1 MKVRAATDAD
11 VPAIAALILAAAS
24 AEAPWTSYLPARL
37 RRDPVL
43 VQHAELV
50 LRDHLA
56 AGSETSAVVVAE
68 LSADESDR
76 SRPEIVAAAVWD
88 TQTSWAQPTK
98 TGQLPKTETNS
109 EPLKD
114 AAGCTTTTSPAG
126 DDWCPHD
133 ASDDYRK
140 LAALS
145 DAMRQGRR
153 RYFAAEEPHV
163 YLRVL
168 ATHPDHQG
176 RGHAKALC
184 RWGVALARLKRVGVC
199 LETGSRGYIALSGM
213 GFEHLGAIVVP
224 AGQGYDEQVLKALR
238 MDAAAAQAASPSVWD
253 SLWKYISS

>member
-24 AEAPWTSYLPARL
+24 AEAPWASYLPARL

-43 VQHAELV
+43 VQHAESV
-50 LRDHLA
+50 LRGHLS
-56 AGSETSAVVVAE
+56 AGDETSVVVVAE
-68 LSADESDR
+68 LSTDESDR
-76 SRPEIVAAAVWD
+76 SQPEIVAAAVWD
-88 TQTSWAQPTK
+88 THTSWAQPVK
-98 TGQLPKTETNS
+98 TGQPAKS
-109 EPLKD
+109 D
-114 AAGCTTTTSPAG
+114 AAGCTTTSYTG
-126 DDWCPHD
+126 YDWCPLGTV
-133 ASDDYRK
+133 DDYRK
-140 LAALS
+140 LSALG

-153 RYFAAEEPHV
+153 RHFSTEEPHV

-184 RWGVALARLKRVGVC
+184 RWGVALARRKRVGVC

-213 GFEHLGAIVVP
+213 GFEDLGAVVVP

>member
-43 VQHAELV
+43 VQHAEAV
-50 LRDHLA
+50 LRGHLA
-56 AGSETSAVVVAE
+56 AGDETSVVVVAE

-88 TQTSWAQPTK
+88 TQTSWAQPAAK
-98 TGQLPKTETNS
+98 T
-109 EPLKD
+109 D
-114 AAGCTTTTSPAG
+114 AAGCTTSG
-126 DDWCPHD
+126 DDWSPHD
-133 ASDDYRK
+133 AGADYRK
-140 LAALS
+140 LGALG

-153 RYFAAEEPHV
+153 RYFAAEQPHV

-168 ATHPDHQG
+168 ATHPDHQCH
-176 RGHAKALC
+176 GHAKALC
-184 RWGVALARLKRVGVC
+184 RWGVALARRKRVGVC
-199 LETGSRGYIALSGM
+199 LVTGSRGYIALSGM
-213 GFEHLGAIVVP
+213 GFEDLGAVVVP

-238 MDAAAAQAASPSVWD
+238 MDAAAVHAASPSAWD
-253 SLWKYISS
+253 SLWKYISN

>member
-37 RRDPVL
+37 RRDPGL
-43 VQHAELV
+43 VQHAETV
-50 LRDHLA
+50 LRSHLA
-56 AGSETSAVVVAE
+56 AGDETSVVVVAE

-76 SRPEIVAAAVWD
+76 NRPEIVAAAVWD
-88 TQTSWAQPTK
+88 THTSWAQPAK
-98 TGQLPKTETNS
+98 TGQPAKS
-109 EPLKD
+109 D
-114 AAGCTTTTSPAG
+114 AAGCTTTYHTG
-126 DDWCPHD
+126 DNWCPHD
-133 ASDDYRK
+133 AGDDYRK
-140 LAALS
+140 LSALA

-153 RYFAAEEPHV
+153 RFFAVEEPHV

-184 RWGVALARLKRVGVC
+184 RWGVALARRKRVGVC
-199 LETGSRGYIALSGM
+199 LATGSRGYIALSGM
-213 GFEHLGAIVVP
+213 GFEDLGAVVVP
-224 AGQGYDEQVLKALR
+224 AGQGYDEQILKALR

>member
-56 AGSETSAVVVAE
+56 AGNETSAVVVAE

-98 TGQLPKTETNS
+98 T
-109 EPLKD
+109 D
-114 AAGCTTTTSPAG
+114 VADCTTTTSPAG

-133 ASDDYRK
+133 AADDYRK
-140 LAALS
+140 LSALS

-153 RYFAAEEPHV
+153 QYFAAEQPHI

-184 RWGVALARLKRVGVC
+184 RWGVALARRKRVGVC

-213 GFEHLGAIVVP
+213 GFEHLGAVVVP